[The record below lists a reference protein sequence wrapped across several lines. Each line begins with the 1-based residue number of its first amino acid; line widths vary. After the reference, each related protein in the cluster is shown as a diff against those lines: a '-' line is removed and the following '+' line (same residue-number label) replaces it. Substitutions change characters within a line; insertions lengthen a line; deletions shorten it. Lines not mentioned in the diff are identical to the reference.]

1 MYSVEIFEVFPWN
14 KNLETGIKTIDEQ
27 HKELVKLLNL
37 LASHIA
43 KQSDIIIL
51 NEVLERL
58 GAYADYHFTTEEA
71 IWHEY
76 LKDDEFFISHKKTH
90 DSFEREIEHFLENR
104 SSKSEYEIIE
114 EILKFL
120 IGWLAMHILD
130 SDKRLAIM
138 VQEMQNGMLLDLA
151 KKSANAKMSGAQ
163 GLLIETVLEMYES
176 VSARTLELLKERTE
190 RMKLENELKK
200 SQENEKIFNDAV
212 MNSVPGLVALYNEK
226 AELIRW
232 NKGHI
237 KELGYTNDELKHKNL
252 FEFFH
257 TYEQEEIA
265 QVLKQI
271 KEEGYTEIEHT
282 VLKKD
287 ETEIPYLLRGVNF
300 KFQSKDYF
308 LVIGVDISGI
318 KQTELELREALLG
331 IIISVSKAMETR
343 DPYTA
348 GHQERVSKISVAI
361 AKRMEMQEHQIEGLR
376 LGASIH
382 DIGKLA
388 IPAELLTKPSRL
400 SDIEYAM
407 IKTHAEAGA
416 NIMRN
421 IKFPWPILEIVSQH
435 HERIDGSGYP
445 LGLTGDEMTIEAKIV
460 AVADV
465 FEAMSS
471 HRPYRPS
478 LGAESAVEELKRN
491 SGKLYDAKVVEMLL
505 EVLENEPDS
514 LNL

>member
-1 MYSVEIFEVFPWN
+1 MYSIEIFEVFPWN

-43 KQSDIIIL
+43 KQSEVTIL

-76 LKDDEFFISHKKTH
+76 LEDDASFISHKNTH
-90 DSFEREIEHFLENR
+90 DSFIKEVEGFLKDKENT
-104 SSKSEYEIIE
+104 SEVEIIE
-114 EILKFL
+114 KILKFL

-130 SDKRLAIM
+130 SDKRLAIV
-138 VQEMQNGMLLDLA
+138 VQEMQNGMPLDEA
-151 KKSANAKMSGAQ
+151 KKSANIKMSGAH

-176 VSARTLELLKERTE
+176 VSSRTLELLKERTE
-190 RMKLENELKK
+190 RIKLENELKK
-200 SQENEKIFNDAV
+200 SQENEKLFNDTV

-232 NKGHI
+232 NKGHME
-237 KELGYTNDELKHKNL
+237 ELGYTSDELKYKNV
-252 FEFFH
+252 FEFFQPSD
-257 TYEQEEIA
+257 QEEITQA
-265 QVLKQI
+265 LKQI

-282 VLKKD
+282 VLKRD
-287 ETEIPYLLRGVNF
+287 GTEVPYLLSGVNF
-300 KFQSKDYF
+300 KFQNKDYF
-308 LVIGVDISGI
+308 LATGVDISKI
-318 KQTELELREALLG
+318 KQTEDELREALLG
-331 IIISVSKAMETR
+331 IIISVSKAMEAR

-348 GHQERVSKISVAI
+348 GHQERVAKISVAI

-478 LGAESAVEELKRN
+478 LGTESAVEELKRN

-505 EVLENEPDS
+505 EVLEKEPDS